1 MPSCIRT
8 YSPFFDPNV
17 NKYDHRNAW
26 KRQILGNQV
35 SKWEDRK
42 ISGTVFCESGT
53 LFRDLKNGMIG
64 FGHFRL
70 CLPEY
75 ALFEQPSLPGRYC
88 QGGSK
93 RRISRRRTRSP
104 GRAFPETWHGT
115 MAGLIRFGIG
125 FPSFYSPLQEFS
137 YRFRNFFQLRPGQK
151 ILCRARIFSRL

>member
-1 MPSCIRT
+1 MPSCIRK

-26 KRQILGNQV
+26 KRQILGNQG

-88 QGGSK
+88 Q
-93 RRISRRRTRSP
+93 
-104 GRAFPETWHGT
+104 E
-115 MAGLIRFGIG
+115 GIKKKD
-125 FPSFYSPLQEFS
+125 FPSENGVSWESLPGDLARYHGRLNPVRDRFPVLLFS
-137 YRFRNFFQLRPGQK
+137 ASG
-151 ILCRARIFSRL
+151 IFL